1 MFQFL
6 NNFRYDRTSFWIG
19 FLAATLFWW
28 LLSRLRPLLPIWR
41 KQFRQYLITVQQRN
55 FAGVDSMARRETLN
69 RAQRLHLAAPLCA
82 LDDILIEPKLIAPPV
97 TQAPSGTSSDFL
109 NRSIASQVIPYMP
122 DWPELSAPFG
132 VPMLTIAESLENG
145 AQIAVIGQPGS
156 GKSVALAHLASQIAR
171 KEFTTG
177 NLANAFPVFVH
188 ILDLDTNLADG
199 IDPLAAVLKVI
210 SSQVGVVYQR
220 QVPRYV
226 QSVLQDEQ
234 RRLIL
239 ILDGLDELPVEALSA
254 AAAYLA
260 ALIAKYPRLQVITS
274 ASAEYLDGLLRAGF
288 YPLGIAGWTPAQ
300 RTQLTQKF
308 SQVWTDQIVPE
319 AKRQAKYQEV
329 DPTLI
334 NLWLSGDNYNP
345 SPLEWTLRVWSA
357 YSGDA
362 AGDSMIPMLDTHMAR
377 FLPHA
382 SLMPA
387 LEELAHYMVQNNRIS
402 LSSTEM
408 EKQLSSVKIAIPP
421 KQAEIQHQTAQNA
434 VAAAQN
440 PAAPVFD
447 AIYPEDSALAPSDT
461 EQRKKSKKVSVSQ
474 GQQIID
480 RLLDGGVLVIQPNN
494 QIRFANPVFLG
505 FLSGLGTTSQE
516 AADLVEKLDWVP
528 NIITLHYAAAC
539 SDDASWIQTLLDDSH
554 APLYKNILLVSRWL
568 RDAPTNAP
576 WRSPVFRKLVNLIQQ
591 DLVPLGTRAR
601 LFGAFLLSRDPS
613 MPKLFKQLL
622 LSPIPTTRRLAL
634 LGCGALG
641 SPQVITDVLGL
652 MVDSIQEVR
661 NTACLALAVIPGE
674 AAYNAVV
681 QVMLNGDEEIRQAAA
696 EALALDPSEGHKA
709 LVEAIEYDDLLT
721 RRAAVFGLM
730 QVHEPWARKL
740 LEKAAVAD
748 AQWVVR
754 NASQQALVMLNTT
767 SLAIPKP
774 LPAPANAGWL
784 IAFASKS
791 GIGVSPDRPVTEL
804 LQSVLKSGS
813 PEEQMNALEYLR
825 TTPDEGVARSIYE
838 LLYGSEAQIKDEA
851 LTAAWWMSL
860 TGARLPDPMQFG
872 LG

>member
-1 MFQFL
+1 VIMFQFFR
-6 NNFRYDRTSFWIG
+6 NFRYDRASFWIG

-28 LLSRLRPLLPIWR
+28 FLSRLRPLLPIWR
-41 KQFRQYLITVQQRN
+41 KQFRQYLVTVQQRN
-55 FAGVDSMARRETLN
+55 FAGVDSMARRETLT
-69 RAQRLHLAAPLCA
+69 RAQRLHMAAPLCA

-122 DWPELSAPFG
+122 DWPELAAPFG
-132 VPMLTIAESLENG
+132 VPTLTIAESLENG

-177 NLANAFPVFVH
+177 NLANAFPVLVH
-188 ILDLDTNLADG
+188 VLDLDTNLVDG

-220 QVPRYV
+220 QVPRYI

-239 ILDGLDELPVEALSA
+239 ILDGLDELPPEVLSA

-260 ALIAKYPRLQVITS
+260 ALITKYPRLQVITS
-274 ASAEYLDGLLRAGF
+274 ASAEYMDGLLRAGF
-288 YPLGIAGWTPAQ
+288 YPLGIAAWTPSQ
-300 RTQLTQKF
+300 RTQFTQKF

-357 YSGDA
+357 YTGDA

-402 LSSTEM
+402 LSSAEM
-408 EKQLSSVKIAIPP
+408 EKQLSSVKIATPLT
-421 KQAEIQHQTAQNA
+421 QVEMEQREVVNA
-434 VAAAQN
+434 TLA
-440 PAAPVFD
+440 
-447 AIYPEDSALAPSDT
+447 EDSALAPSDT
-461 EQRKKSKKVSVSQ
+461 EQRKKGKKVSLSQ

-480 RLLDGGVLVIQPNN
+480 RLLDGGVLAIQPNN

-505 FLSGLGTTSQE
+505 FLSGLGTTPQE

-528 NIITLHYAAAC
+528 NILTLHYAAAC
-539 SDDASWIQTLLDDSH
+539 SDDTPWIQTLLENSH
-554 APLYKNILLVSRWL
+554 APLHQSILLISRWL
-568 RDAPTNAP
+568 RDAPTNAH

-591 DLVPLGTRAR
+591 EIVPLGTRAR

-613 MPKLFKQLL
+613 MVKLFKQLL
-622 LSPIPTTRRLAL
+622 LSPSPTNRRLAL

-652 MVDSIQEVR
+652 MVDSVSEVR
-661 NTACLALAVIPGE
+661 NTACLTLAAIPGE

-696 EALALDPSEGHKA
+696 EALALNSVEGHKA
-709 LVEAIEYDDLLT
+709 LIEAIEYDDLLT
-721 RRAAVFGLM
+721 RRAAVFGLL
-730 QVHEPWARKL
+730 QIHDSWAGKL

-754 NASQQALVMLNTT
+754 NAAQQALDMLNTT

-784 IAFASKS
+784 IAFASKL
-791 GIGVSPDRPVTEL
+791 GIGVSPDQPATEL

-813 PEEQMNALEYLR
+813 PDEQMNALEYLR